1 MADLLSNLDLAV
13 AQDLNERK
21 QAGQLDQ
28 YIKQNSDKIIN
39 SMNNNKTSNTDKVM
53 GDLTRA
59 MDTQKNV
66 YYYYQ
71 RNRDML
77 RMGQDPINRI
87 KRDADGL
94 IHDRDLAQRQY
105 EINQWTSGNRADTLF
120 VYQLI
125 FICVLTLALFTSLWR
140 MGVVST
146 GFLGLLIFALII
158 IIILTIINR
167 AQYTNYSR
175 DQRYWNKRQ
184 FPKFTGSVP
193 TPDCKSLY
201 DQYNN
206 LTGLVNDTIKDVQN
220 LPGTLAEKGA
230 NFFQEAS
237 TTAANA
243 SANFRAAAIDATNS
257 GAGNT
262 MAAMKMN

>member
-1 MADLLSNLDLAV
+1 MGDILSNLDLAI
-13 AQDLNERK
+13 AQDLNAK
-21 QAGQLDQ
+21 KAAGTLDD
-28 YIKQNSDKIIN
+28 YIKQNSDAIVN
-39 SMNNNKTSNTDKVM
+39 SINNNKDTNTDKIM

-77 RMGQDPINRI
+77 RMGQDPVNRL

-94 IHDRDLAQRQY
+94 VHDRDVAQRQY

-125 FICVLTLALFTSLWR
+125 FICVLTLALFTSMWR
-140 MGVVST
+140 MGIVST

-158 IIILTIINR
+158 IIILTIVNR
-167 AQYTNYSR
+167 AQYTTFSR

-184 FPKFTGSVP
+184 FPKFTASLP
-193 TPDCKSLY
+193 TADCPSI
-201 DQYNN
+201 YNKWTELQGLISQTATDLENLPAN
-206 LTGLVNDTIKDVQN
+206 LTGQFANSAGQLATSFSQLQNEANNVQQN
-220 LPGTLAEKGA
+220 I
-230 NFFQEAS
+230 N
-237 TTAANA
+237 
-243 SANFRAAAIDATNS
+243 NS
-257 GAGNT
+257 GVNPHAR
-262 MAAMKMN
+262 MR

>member
-1 MADLLSNLDLAV
+1 MGDILSNLDLAI
-13 AQDLNERK
+13 AQDLNARK
-21 QAGQLDQ
+21 SAGQLDA
-28 YIKQNSDKIIN
+28 YIKENSDKIIN
-39 SMNNNKTSNTDKVM
+39 TMNNNKVNNTDKVM

-77 RMGQDPINRI
+77 RLGQDPVNRL

-94 IHDRDLAQRQY
+94 IHDRDIAQRQY
-105 EINQWTSGNRADTLF
+105 EINQWTAGNRADTLF

-125 FICVLTLALFTSLWR
+125 FICVLTLALFTSMWR

-158 IIILTIINR
+158 IIVLTIVNR
-167 AQYTNYSR
+167 AQYTAYSR

-184 FPKFTGSVP
+184 FPKFTASLP
-193 TPDCKSLY
+193 TPNCPSLY
-201 DQYNN
+201 DKYTELQ
-206 LTGLVNDTIKDVQN
+206 GLVSETATNLQN
-220 LPGTLAEKGA
+220 LPQNLSGKVATQAGNLASSLSKL
-230 NFFQEAS
+230 Q
-237 TTAANA
+237 ANA
-243 SANFRAAAIDATNS
+243 NTVQQDIANS
-257 GAGNT
+257 GRNAY
-262 MAAMKMN
+262 APIK

>member
-1 MADLLSNLDLAV
+1 MNNDIFSTLDLGV
-13 AQDLNERK
+13 AGNLNHLK
-21 QAGQLDQ
+21 KTGKLDAYVQ
-28 YIKQNSDKIIN
+28 QNSDKIISDLN
-39 SMNNNKTSNTDKVM
+39 SNKIANGDKLM

-77 RMGQDPINRI
+77 RLGQDPIERM

-94 IHDRDLAQRQY
+94 VHDRDIAQRQY
-105 EINQWTSGNRADTLF
+105 EINQWTSGNRSDTLF

-125 FICVLTLALFTSLWR
+125 FICVLTLALFTSMWR

-158 IIILTIINR
+158 IIVLTIVNR
-167 AQYTNYSR
+167 AQYTAYTR

-184 FPKFTGSVP
+184 FPKFTASIP
-193 TPDCKSLY
+193 TPDCPTLYNKINEIKGLAADSLNY
-201 DQYNN
+201 
-206 LTGLVNDTIKDVQN
+206 VEN
-220 LPGTLAEKGA
+220 LPENLARNVA
-230 NFFQEAS
+230 V
-237 TTAANA
+237 
-243 SANFRAAAIDATNS
+243 
-257 GAGNT
+257 GAGVIAAQANSIANSAT
-262 MAAMKMN
+262 ATATDIRSGGRQMAAMNYQ

>member
-1 MADLLSNLDLAV
+1 MDDIFTNLDLAL
-13 AQDLNERK
+13 AQDMNAK
-21 QAGQLDQ
+21 KSSGQLDA
-28 YIKQNSDKIIN
+28 YVKQNSDKIIDSLERN
-39 SMNNNKTSNTDKVM
+39 KINNGDKIM

-77 RMGQDPINRI
+77 RLGQDPVNRL

-94 IHDRDLAQRQY
+94 VHDRDVAQRQY

-125 FICVLTLALFTSLWR
+125 FICVLTLALFTSMWR

-158 IIILTIINR
+158 IIILTIVNR
-167 AQYTNYSR
+167 AQYTAYTR
-175 DQRYWNKRQ
+175 DQRFWNKRQ
-184 FPKFTGSVP
+184 FPKFTASIP
-193 TPDCKSLY
+193 TPDCPTFY
-201 DQYNN
+201 DKVKEIK
-206 LTGLVNDTIKDVQN
+206 GLANDAINYVENSPQN
-220 LPGTLAEKGA
+220 AANYIAGKAAQVASGA
-230 NFFQEAS
+230 NRIA
-237 TTAANA
+237 TG
-243 SANFRAAAIDATNS
+243 ATNIS
-257 GAGNT
+257 QDIQGGGRQ
-262 MAAMKMN
+262 MAAMNMA